1 MLIIF
6 YIYIV
11 IELTDLITTYNS
23 KKKAKINI
31 NKRS

>member
-11 IELTDLITTYNS
+11 IELTDLITSYNS
-23 KKKAKINI
+23 KKKAK
-31 NKRS
+31 NKH